1 MMIAIELPKPTR
13 AATTA
18 DVMIDRRMAGP
29 NHSSELERLDR
40 TECLRQFVG
49 GTFLTGPETLN
60 LLHES
65 QYHQ

>member
-1 MMIAIELPKPTR
+1 
-13 AATTA
+13 
-18 DVMIDRRMAGP
+18 MIDRRMAGP

-49 GTFLTGPETLN
+49 GTFLTAPETLN

-65 QYHQ
+65 QHHQ